1 MQVLDLTLTDLA
13 LKGFNGG
20 FSDGTYGNSVPYHNG
35 TWFDKV
41 TRWALASFEQAKA
54 MDLTMTDPALK
65 GFQGGFNDGTYGYA
79 MPFNIGAYFGKM
91 TRWALAPFGQ
101 GQVLDLAA
109 ADPAPTGFGVQDTY
123 QRWLSCCIELF
134 SHYFRRGSF
143 AMDLLLEDQTLR
155 SMDQSW
161 LLDTLFAIEGDCTCC
176 FRKHAGTNRDK
187 PFVRND

>member
-1 MQVLDLTLTDLA
+1 MLDLTLTDLA
-13 LKGFNGG
+13 LKGFNCG
-20 FSDGTYGNSVPYHNG
+20 FSDGTYGNAVPYHNG

-79 MPFNIGAYFGKM
+79 MPFNNGAYFGKM

-109 ADPAPTGFGVQDTY
+109 TDPDLEAASAMTPTATLCHMTTAST
-123 QRWLSCCIELF
+123 RW
-134 SHYFRRGSF
+134 R
-143 AMDLLLEDQTLR
+143 
-155 SMDQSW
+155 
-161 LLDTLFAIEGDCTCC
+161 
-176 FRKHAGTNRDK
+176 AG
-187 PFVRND
+187 P